1 VADLSGIISKI
12 PGGGV
17 TRTQGIMV
25 STNGVL
31 GVNVWGNVLPARYAD
46 PLVVN
51 VGDTVVVDL
60 MAGPTGQSEAVVS
73 GKLTAAPRPGTG
85 TVATVPPSSP
95 TITVTGTD
103 GIGYT
108 AYFVGSYTPTV
119 NDNVILAWNA
129 ATPTVTGKVGATAA
143 PPPPVPPPA
152 PAPQPVASGT
162 NTYAC
167 TDSDTYWSGGG
178 WGSWAG
184 GGSRV
189 YQGGGSYGGPVSGA
203 WFYAGSPSELAG
215 RTITAIYFQFGSR
228 LAVGASNTAVTAHL
242 YFHTNVTKPGGDVTR
257 VSGPFDVTIPAGA
270 GQVAASITPTNYGDF
285 TTAANALTSG
295 GGISINGESYAG
307 FQGRNQEPGSGLLSI
322 AWNR

>member
-85 TVATVPPSSP
+85 TVKTVPPSSP

-143 PPPPVPPPA
+143 PPATAPPVPPPPA
-152 PAPQPVASGT
+152 PATTGT
-162 NTYAC
+162 SIYTT
-167 TDSDTYWSGGG
+167 TDSSTYWSGGG
-178 WGSWAG
+178 WDSVG
-184 GGSRV
+184 GGGGKVLQGTV
-189 YQGGGSYGGPVSGA
+189 YGTSNIVYGA
-203 WFYAGSPSELAG
+203 WFYAGSPAELAG
-215 RTITAIYFQFGSR
+215 RTITGIHFRTGARLIVGSYN
-228 LAVGASNTAVTAHL
+228 AAVTLHFYAH
-242 YFHTNVTKPGGDVTR
+242 TSPNRPSGDVSRT
-257 VSGPFDVTIPAGA
+257 VGPFDVSIPPGFNGTIDLPLTFAA
-270 GQVAASITPTNYGDF
+270 AIQV
-285 TTAANALTSG
+285 G
-295 GGISINGESYAG
+295 GGVSIAGDPYAG
-307 FQGRNQEPGSGLLSI
+307 FDGRLAQPDSGTLTMD
-322 AWNR
+322 WKR